1 MPREYTRRL
10 RALRL
15 IAATALLLIG
25 WITTIGAAKVYR
37 GLYPYSSDWIS
48 LAVIAVICIG
58 FATWL
63 ARPFAAVTTAREL
76 IAHRWLFAAVLAVG
90 GSRAIAIGQ
99 SAAFWPIGLGFLV
112 YSGMVPLRLANQA
125 HWGREALAA
134 GAAWTIVWSAL
145 GITTSEV
152 GPNGHDEPAL
162 FGLLGPTLFVPFL
175 LVSAMLRMTR
185 RRGN

>member
-25 WITTIGAAKVYR
+25 WITTIGAAKIHR
-37 GLYPYSSDWIS
+37 GLIADSSGSIPFAVVTVVCVG
-48 LAVIAVICIG
+48 LAI
-58 FATWL
+58 WL
-63 ARPFAAVTTAREL
+63 VRPFAAVKTTREL
-76 IAHRWLFAAVLAVG
+76 IAHRWVLAAVLAVG
-90 GSRAIAIGQ
+90 GSIAIAIAP
-99 SAAFWPIGLGFLV
+99 SAAFWPIGLGFLI

-125 HWGREALAA
+125 HWWREAVAA

-152 GPNGHDEPAL
+152 GPHAHDEPTL
-162 FGLLGPTLFVPFL
+162 FGLLGPALFVPFL
-175 LVSAMLRMTR
+175 LVSALLRMTR
-185 RRGN
+185 RRAG

>member
-25 WITTIGAAKVYR
+25 WITTIGAAKIHR
-37 GLYPYSSDWIS
+37 GLYPYSSDWIP
-48 LAVIAVICIG
+48 LAVTAIVCVGLAI
-58 FATWL
+58 WL
-63 ARPFAAVTTAREL
+63 ARPFAPVKTAREL
-76 IAHRWLFAAVLAVG
+76 IEHRWLLTAVLAVG
-90 GSRAIAIGQ
+90 GSMAIAIGQ
-99 SAAFWPIGLGFLV
+99 SAAFWPIGLGFLI

-125 HWGREALAA
+125 RWWREAVAA

-152 GPNGHDEPAL
+152 GPHAHDEPAL
-162 FGLLGPTLFVPFL
+162 FGLLGPALFVPFL
-175 LVSAMLRMTR
+175 LVSALLRMTR
-185 RRGN
+185 RRAG